1 MIGEIEVRELRE
13 QPTAVIRWRG
23 PAAEIGEAVRNGLG
37 QTYEALQR
45 AGAEPSGPPVVRY
58 LGMGPDEFEAEIGW
72 PVPTAF
78 DNDGG
83 VVASSLPA
91 GRVAALS
98 YFGPYEGVGEAYEA
112 MQKWCAERSFQ
123 PAGAPWESYPTDP
136 TAEPDTSKWQTDLY
150 QPVTG

>member
-1 MIGEIEVRELRE
+1 MDVRELQE

-37 QTYEALQR
+37 RTYEALQR

-72 PVPTAF
+72 PVPVAF
-78 DNDGG
+78 TGDGG

-91 GRVAALS
+91 GRVAAHCGGRS
-98 YFGPYEGVGEAYEA
+98 RPDRACTRHSPAASGFGP
-112 MQKWCAERSFQ
+112 RSGTCCRSGL
-123 PAGAPWESYPTDP
+123 AGSAIAAKRVIVLTES
-136 TAEPDTSKWQTDLY
+136 A
-150 QPVTG
+150 